1 MVEVAILLGVAVVAV
16 ALALRGRA
24 LPAALLGVVVFVSAC
39 GAATEPRGET
49 LTGAVLVAR
58 GAEVHAN
65 ACATCHGED
74 LGGTEAGP
82 SMLSPLYAPSQTPDE
97 AMAEA
102 ITDGVAQKYWTFGP
116 MTGVALPPG
125 DVDAVIA
132 YIRDEQERAQAG
144 SGS

>member
-1 MVEVAILLGVAVVAV
+1 MVEVAVLLGVAVVAV
-16 ALALRGRA
+16 GLALRGRA
-24 LPAALLGVVVFVSAC
+24 MPAALLGVVVLVAAC
-39 GAATEPRGET
+39 GGGTEPRGEA
-49 LTGAVLVAR
+49 LTGAALVAR

-65 ACATCHGED
+65 ACASCHGED

-82 SMLSPLYAPSQTPDE
+82 SMLSPLYAPSQTSDE

-116 MTGVALPPG
+116 MPGVALPPG
-125 DVDAVIA
+125 DVEAVIA
-132 YIRDEQERAQAG
+132 FIRAEQEQAG